1 MISFG
6 FRQARGLIQTHSAS
20 PPANP
25 TPAAFDDSNTQASIP
40 LVQAAVNPVK
50 WYPPGPDHPIVYPAF
65 LMYPEHATSDL
76 IARFHEDTT
85 FYDQL
90 EIMFPVDADASK
102 GGSWAEWDKSRQYY
116 CDNLVVYAETNL
128 KKLLKIG
135 RSLTLRDVI
144 AKAAGLEAIG
154 QDKDGLV
161 MSDGLLSF
169 VVVPKGEAEK
179 TWVEKYK
186 QSRG

>member
-1 MISFG
+1 MLA
-6 FRQARGLIQTHSAS
+6 QARGIIQIHSSA
-20 PPANP
+20 PPDNP
-25 TPAAFDDSNTQASIP
+25 TPAAFDDSNVGPTIP
-40 LVQAAVNPVK
+40 LVQAAENPVK
-50 WYPPGPDHPIVYPAF
+50 WYPPSPDHPIVYPAF

-90 EIMFPVDADASK
+90 EVMFPADAK
-102 GGSWAEWDKSRQYY
+102 AQQGGQWADWDKTREYH
-116 CDNLVVYAETNL
+116 CDNLVVYAETHF

-144 AKAAGLEAIG
+144 AKAAALPPVGE
-154 QDKDGLV
+154 QKDGLV

-169 VVVPKGEAEK
+169 VVLPKGAGEQK
-179 TWVEKYK
+179 WVDNYK
-186 QSRG
+186 QSRGGA